1 VWVRVP
7 VGVSADRLLGGL
19 DLEGTLATGKA
30 KAVGGLL
37 AAADG
42 GFLVIEHVNLLD
54 AGSAASIAGALDSG
68 IVRVEREGVSAES
81 RARISVVATFDP
93 AEGEVSPALGDRL
106 GMHVSGASTLTPEA
120 RVRLLMLLDGFDSN
134 PLSVIAEHGP
144 ETDRLRSAIQKAH
157 RRLRSVALAEKHRRL
172 LCETGLSLGVE
183 GHCGEIFAART
194 ARASAALE
202 GRRKVDERDLETAVR
217 LCLLPRAH
225 SAPASAER
233 PRGEPH
239 GEASERAG
247 GESGE
252 ELVLAETDSG
262 LDRSLLN
269 QVPPLASI
277 TAGARRRGGRDE
289 TAPATRGREV
299 GATDGAGKSR
309 NVAIDATLRA
319 AAPFQIRRGGGP
331 GQRIRIEAGDLRH
344 KRFEQAPGVL
354 VIFVVDASGSMALN
368 RIGQAKGAAMRL
380 LGEAYLHR
388 DKVALIVF
396 RGAGAELVVPP
407 TRSPE
412 LAQRRLSALPAGGG
426 TPLAEGLEAALELA
440 LRGQRTG
447 LGRPLVVVLTDGRPN
462 IARRPDCGI
471 WPDLEDVCAE
481 FTVRRISC
489 VVIDSRNPFLSGGE
503 AARVAGL
510 LGARYVLLPQ
520 ADADSVYR
528 AVTAMR

>member
-1 VWVRVP
+1 
-7 VGVSADRLLGGL
+7 
-19 DLEGTLATGKA
+19 
-30 KAVGGLL
+30 
-37 AAADG
+37 
-42 GFLVIEHVNLLD
+42 
-54 AGSAASIAGALDSG
+54 
-68 IVRVEREGVSAES
+68 
-81 RARISVVATFDP
+81 
-93 AEGEVSPALGDRL
+93 
-106 GMHVSGASTLTPEA
+106 
-120 RVRLLMLLDGFDSN
+120 
-134 PLSVIAEHGP
+134 
-144 ETDRLRSAIQKAH
+144 
-157 RRLRSVALAEKHRRL
+157 
-172 LCETGLSLGVE
+172 
-183 GHCGEIFAART
+183 
-194 ARASAALE
+194 
-202 GRRKVDERDLETAVR
+202 
-217 LCLLPRAH
+217 
-225 SAPASAER
+225 
-233 PRGEPH
+233 
-239 GEASERAG
+239 
-247 GESGE
+247 
-252 ELVLAETDSG
+252 
-262 LDRSLLN
+262 
-269 QVPPLASI
+269 
-277 TAGARRRGGRDE
+277 
-289 TAPATRGREV
+289 
-299 GATDGAGKSR
+299 
-309 NVAIDATLRA
+309 
-319 AAPFQIRRGGGP
+319 
-331 GQRIRIEAGDLRH
+331 
-344 KRFEQAPGVL
+344 
-354 VIFVVDASGSMALN
+354 MALN